1 MRAVHIIFPVL
12 RGARKFK
19 IEKGRRWSVIEHL
32 ILQALATRPRS
43 ARELSEDSGGLPRR
57 VIIEA
62 ITRLMRAG
70 WVELLSSG
78 STVVFDATNIGKARS
93 VDQELP
99 SAITPTNKW
108 RSFQI
113 DAHTGAAFRVG
124 DLTTLHYNAVPQT
137 TDEQIVHFLDRPA
150 IESEDLGEIFN
161 AIEGQ
166 DELIVGVHPSATRLS
181 RTNGIVTYRHGVP
194 EGIPSKAPKAFVDF
208 IENEYAKVRE
218 LEKTLP
224 EPSRP
229 AVAAATRESSDN
241 SYLFD
246 NTDLILDGKGHE
258 EALSK
263 LIKSADTRILI
274 HSGFVTTNVDAVL
287 PKLLAAAGRS
297 VRIDLFYGQ
306 DEAEGARTSSELAIE
321 HLKKKIAGTGVRE
334 MFHIHPFS
342 TESHSKIAIADD
354 RQAGWTAIVGSCN
367 WLAADYKSFDASVR
381 LRDPRLVGQLLKILG
396 KMAKGRVGVWNDTN
410 VAGLFVLGRS
420 VERLPAKGGR
430 KAQID
435 LLFTGDHA
443 PLVMEAARM
452 ARERVFVLS
461 HQFGIAG
468 RPVTIFPLMDSA
480 KSSGIDVSVFYGK
493 SSGKR
498 GAGKMTAEELLDLRQ
513 RYGEAGLVLRSVE
526 RPRLHAKVLGWDR
539 DEIAI
544 TSFNWLSVDPNDQ
557 KPLREIGVR
566 IKSNRIAEQFL
577 QDFDRAQW

>member
-1 MRAVHIIFPVL
+1 MRTVHIVFPVL

-19 IEKGRRWSVIEHL
+19 IEKGRRWSVLEHL
-32 ILQALATRPRS
+32 ILQALAARPRS
-43 ARELSEDSGGLPRR
+43 ARELSEDAGGLPRR

-78 STVVFDATNIGKARS
+78 STVVFDATNAGKARS

-113 DAHTGAAFRVG
+113 DAYTGAAFRVG
-124 DLTTLHYNAVPQT
+124 DLTTSHYHALPQT
-137 TDEQIVHFLDRPA
+137 TDEQIVHVLDMPT
-150 IESEDLGEIFN
+150 IESEDLSEIFN
-161 AIEGQ
+161 AIESQ

-181 RTNGIVTYRHGVP
+181 RTNGIVTYHNGVP

-208 IENEYAKVRE
+208 IEREYAKVRE
-218 LEKTLP
+218 VENSLP
-224 EPSRP
+224 KPFRQP
-229 AVAAATRESSDN
+229 VAAQPQGKSEN

-246 NTDLILDGKGHE
+246 YTDLILNGKGHE

-263 LIKSADTRILI
+263 LIKNADTRILI
-274 HSGFVTTNVDAVL
+274 HSGFVTRNVDAVL

-306 DEAEGARTSSELAIE
+306 DEEDGSRTSSELAIE
-321 HLKKKIAGTGVRE
+321 HVKKKIAGTGVRE

-367 WLAADYKSFDASVR
+367 WLAADYTGFDVSVR
-381 LRDPRLVGQLLKILG
+381 LRDPRLVGQLLRILG
-396 KMAKGRVGVWNDTN
+396 KMAKGRIGVWNDTN

-420 VERLPAKGGR
+420 VERLPVKGGR
-430 KAQID
+430 KAEID
-435 LLFTGDHA
+435 LLFTADHA
-443 PLVMEAARM
+443 PIVMEAARL
-452 ARERVFVLS
+452 AKERVFVLS

-468 RPVTIFPLMDSA
+468 RPVTIFPLMDA
-480 KSSGIDVSVFYGK
+480 ARSSGIDVSVFYGK
-493 SSGKR
+493 P
-498 GAGKMTAEELLDLRQ
+498 AGKEGATRMTAEELLDLRQ
-513 RYGEAGLVLRSVE
+513 RYGESGVKLASVE

-539 DEIAI
+539 DDIAI

-557 KPLREIGVR
+557 KPLREIGLR
-566 IKSNRIAEQFL
+566 IKAGRIAEQFL
-577 QDFDRAQW
+577 GDFERAQW